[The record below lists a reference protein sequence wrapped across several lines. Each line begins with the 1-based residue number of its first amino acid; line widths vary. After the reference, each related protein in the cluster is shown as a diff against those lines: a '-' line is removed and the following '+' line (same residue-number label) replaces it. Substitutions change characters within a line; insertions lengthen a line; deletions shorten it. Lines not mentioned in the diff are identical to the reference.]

1 MDQARERAA
10 WPQGLTLVAQSALPT
25 MGALLLVPV
34 VPLIAAEYGGRPN
47 LDYWIGALLTIPALC
62 IALFSIAAGLL
73 ADRVGRRKLLIVA
86 LAIYGVAGA
95 APMFL
100 GGFEAVFASRILL
113 GICEAAIVTLSTA
126 MIGDVFSGQQRDRWL
141 ALVGTFASLSAFVFL
156 GLSGVVGQ
164 AFGWRGSTGIYALA
178 LLIVPAMLLLT
189 SEPRTSRHATET
201 VAAFP
206 WRHMATVSAAT
217 LLASSLFYTL
227 LIKQSNALIELGIAD
242 PARIGLLS
250 AIASLG
256 NPIATLCF
264 RRLVHIASPILF
276 AAALILLGGG
286 LIGIA
291 WATGGMGFVVAAF
304 VGQFGCGI
312 LLPTLLTWT
321 MRPLPY
327 LYRARGTG
335 IFQSLFALGQFVS
348 TLLVTALARG
358 FSGSVLGA
366 MQVLGGVAIAV
377 AVTVLLLRNRIG
389 TAAG

>member
-348 TLLVTALARG
+348 ALLVTALARG